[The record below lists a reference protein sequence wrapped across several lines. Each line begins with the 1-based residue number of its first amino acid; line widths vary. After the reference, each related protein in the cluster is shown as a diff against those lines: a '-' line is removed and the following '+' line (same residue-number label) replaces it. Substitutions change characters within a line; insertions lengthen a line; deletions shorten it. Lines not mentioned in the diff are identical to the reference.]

1 VPTQERN
8 LTTIELK
15 EDNSDAM
22 ERVLLK
28 IYYQGIKPITT
39 QLAQSWRYW
48 LGVYVVADK
57 HLEPKSIDQALSNI
71 RTAIRTLD
79 NVDEIFDLY
88 EALDTEMTHYDV
100 VAELAAQRV
109 FELLV
114 MKFNLTSSQY

>member
-1 VPTQERN
+1 VPTQESN

-22 ERVLLK
+22 ERVLLN
-28 IYYQGIKPITT
+28 IYYQGIQPITT

-57 HLEPKSIDQALSNI
+57 CLEPKSIDQALSNI

-79 NVDEIFDLY
+79 NVDEIFD
-88 EALDTEMTHYDV
+88 YDV
-100 VAELAAQRV
+100 FVELAAQRV